1 MFPNLKL
8 DATKVYLFIEF
19 SASTF
24 FAMMFVTMSLY
35 EATVAG
41 LTPVQLVLVGTTLE
55 VSAFLFEIPTG
66 VVADAYSRRLSIII
80 GYLLMGVGFL
90 VEGMFPAFLPILLA
104 QVIWGLGY
112 TFTSGATQ
120 AWISDE
126 IGEEP
131 ANKLL
136 LRANRVSLYASLLGM
151 GLAILI
157 GSQSVGLPIL
167 VGGVGVILIG
177 FALMVIM
184 PETGFHPTPKEDR
197 NNWQHMGHTFREG
210 IKAVRARPRLMTIL
224 GIGLLYGLY
233 SEGFDRL
240 WVKHMIDTF
249 DVPIIFGQTEVAF
262 FGMLRAGSMIISI
275 LATHFVEKRVNTS
288 SPLAI
293 GRATLGITFG
303 ISAGLISF
311 ALSPIFAVTIVSYWI
326 ISVLRNV
333 VGPLYSAWVNQKL
346 DSNTRATVLS
356 MSSQVDAIGQMS
368 GGPLVALVA
377 GVYSVTAAIITSGLL
392 LLPALPLIVR
402 ANTQSIADTDL
413 QVDPTVE
420 KIDL

>member
-1 MFPNLKL
+1 MFSNLKL

-19 SASTF
+19 TASTF

-41 LTPVQLVLVGTTLE
+41 LIPVQLVLVGTTVE
-55 VSAFLFEIPTG
+55 VSIFLFEVPTG
-66 VVADAYSRRLSIII
+66 VVADAYSRRTSIII
-80 GYLLMGVGFL
+80 GYFLMGFGFL
-90 VEGMFPAFLPILLA
+90 IEGLFPAFLPIVLA
-104 QVIWGLGY
+104 QILWGLGY

-120 AWISDE
+120 AWVSDE

-131 ANKLL
+131 ANQLL
-136 LRANRVSLYASLLGM
+136 LRASRVSLYASLLGM
-151 GLAILI
+151 VLAILI
-157 GSQSVGLPIL
+157 GSQYVGLPIL
-167 VGGVGVILIG
+167 VGGVGVVLIG
-177 FALMVIM
+177 FALMIIM

-240 WVKHMIDTF
+240 WVKHIIDTF
-249 DVPIIFGQTEVAF
+249 DVPVIFGKTDVAF
-262 FGMLRAGSMIISI
+262 FGLLRAGSMILSI
-275 LATHFVEKRVNTS
+275 LATHFVEKRVSTV

-303 ISAGLISF
+303 ISAGLIGF
-311 ALSPIFAVTIVSYWI
+311 ALSPIFAVTIVAYWI

-333 VGPLYSAWVNQKL
+333 MEPLYSAWVNQKL

-356 MSSQVDAIGQMS
+356 MSSQVDAIGQMG

-377 GVYSVTAAIITSGLL
+377 GIYSVAAAIVTSGLL
-392 LLPALPLIVR
+392 LLPALPLIAR
-402 ANTQSIADTDL
+402 ANTQSIADMDE
-413 QVDPTVE
+413 QS
-420 KIDL
+420 

>member
-19 SASTF
+19 ADSTF

-41 LTPVQLVLVGTTLE
+41 LTPVQLVLVGTTVE
-55 VSAFLFEIPTG
+55 VSIFLFEVPTG
-66 VVADAYSRRLSIII
+66 IVADVYSRRASIII
-80 GYLLMGVGFL
+80 GYFLMGIGFL
-90 VEGMFPAFLPILLA
+90 IEGLFPAFLPIVLA
-104 QVIWGLGY
+104 QILWGLGY

-120 AWISDE
+120 AWVSDE

-136 LRANRVSLYASLLGM
+136 LRASRVSLYASLLGM

-157 GSQSVGLPIL
+157 GSQNVALPIL

-224 GIGLLYGLY
+224 GVGLLYGLY

-240 WVKHMIDTF
+240 WVKHIIDTF

-262 FGMLRAGSMIISI
+262 FGLLRAGSMVLSI
-275 LATHFVEKRVNTS
+275 LATHFVEKRVNTA

-311 ALSPIFAVTIVSYWI
+311 ALSPIFAVTIVAYWM

-333 VGPLYSAWVNQKL
+333 MEPLYSAWVNQKL

-356 MSSQVDAIGQMS
+356 MSSQVDAIGQMG
-368 GGPLVALVA
+368 GGPLMALVA
-377 GVYSVTAAIITSGLL
+377 GIYSVTAAIVASGLL
-392 LLPALPLIVR
+392 LLPALPLINR
-402 ANTQSIADTDL
+402 ANKQSIVYEEAQAEL
-413 QVDPTVE
+413 PVDVT
-420 KIDL
+420 

>member
-1 MFPNLKL
+1 MH
-8 DATKVYLFIEF
+8 TR
-19 SASTF
+19 
-24 FAMMFVTMSLY
+24 
-35 EATVAG
+35 G
-41 LTPVQLVLVGTTLE
+41 G
-55 VSAFLFEIPTG
+55 
-66 VVADAYSRRLSIII
+66 LSIII
-80 GYLLMGVGFL
+80 GYFLMGVGFL
-90 VEGMFPAFLPILLA
+90 VEGLFPAFLPIVLA
-104 QVIWGLGY
+104 QIIWGLGY

-157 GSQSVGLPIL
+157 GSQYVGLPIL

-197 NNWQHMGHTFREG
+197 NNWQHMGHTFKEG

-240 WVKHMIDTF
+240 WVKHIIDTF

-262 FGMLRAGSMIISI
+262 FGLLRAGSMILAI
-275 LATHFVEKRVNTS
+275 LATHFVEKRVDTA

-311 ALSPIFAVTIVSYWI
+311 ALSPIFAVTIVAYWV

-333 VGPLYSAWVNQKL
+333 MEPLYQCLGKSE
-346 DSNTRATVLS
+346 T
-356 MSSQVDAIGQMS
+356 
-368 GGPLVALVA
+368 
-377 GVYSVTAAIITSGLL
+377 
-392 LLPALPLIVR
+392 
-402 ANTQSIADTDL
+402 
-413 QVDPTVE
+413 
-420 KIDL
+420 